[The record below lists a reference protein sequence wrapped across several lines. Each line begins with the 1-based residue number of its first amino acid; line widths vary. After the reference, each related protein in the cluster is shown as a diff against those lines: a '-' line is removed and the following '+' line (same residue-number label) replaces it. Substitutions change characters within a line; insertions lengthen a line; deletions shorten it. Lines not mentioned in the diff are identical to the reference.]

1 MFMRRRAAFLAL
13 SLIGLS
19 GCSGAPQVLVDQY
32 KPAEP
37 TFVVFYSPWS
47 SSLDA
52 KGLSVVSAAS
62 QAALKD
68 PNSTVQVVG
77 FASTIGTDEANQAL
91 SEQRATVVMNQIIAD
106 GVPAG
111 RITSMARGATTYQL
125 SPIEAR
131 RVEIDI
137 IHAGF

>member
-1 MFMRRRAAFLAL
+1 MRRRVALLAL

-19 GCSGAPQVLVDQY
+19 GCSTAQSFVAEQY
-32 KPAEP
+32 KPSEP
-37 TFVVFYSPWS
+37 KFVVFYSPWA

-52 KGLSVVSAAS
+52 KGTAVVAQAA

-68 PNSTVQVVG
+68 PTASVQVVG
-77 FASTIGTDEANQAL
+77 YASTVGTDEANQTL
-91 SEQRATVVMNQIIAD
+91 SAQRATNVMNLLIAD
-106 GVPAG
+106 GVPVE
-111 RITSMARGATTYQL
+111 RVTSMARGATPYQF

>member
-1 MFMRRRAAFLAL
+1 MRRRAAFLAL

-19 GCSGAPQVLVDQY
+19 GCAAVTQQY
-32 KPAEP
+32 HPAEP
-37 TFVVFYSPWS
+37 KFVVFYSPWGAT
-47 SSLDA
+47 LDA
-52 KGLSVVSAAS
+52 KGLAVVSQAA

-68 PNSTVQVVG
+68 PASTVQVVG
-77 FASTIGTDEANQAL
+77 FASTVGTDADNQAL
-91 SEQRATVVMNQIIAD
+91 SEQRASNVLNQIVAD
-106 GVPAG
+106 GVPAS
-111 RITSMARGATTYQL
+111 RVTSMARGATTYEL

>member
-1 MFMRRRAAFLAL
+1 MRRRAALLAL

-19 GCSGAPQVLVDQY
+19 GCSSTSQLLSRQY
-32 KPAEP
+32 HSAEP
-37 TFVVFYSPWS
+37 KFIVFYSAWS
-47 SSLDA
+47 STLDGQ
-52 KGLSVVSAAS
+52 GLAVVSQAA

-68 PNSTVQVVG
+68 PGSTVQVVG
-77 FASTIGTDEANQAL
+77 FASTIGTDVANQTL
-91 SEQRATVVMNQIIAD
+91 SEQRASNVMNQIIAD
-106 GVPAG
+106 GVPSN
-111 RITSMARGATTYQL
+111 RVTSMARGATSYQL